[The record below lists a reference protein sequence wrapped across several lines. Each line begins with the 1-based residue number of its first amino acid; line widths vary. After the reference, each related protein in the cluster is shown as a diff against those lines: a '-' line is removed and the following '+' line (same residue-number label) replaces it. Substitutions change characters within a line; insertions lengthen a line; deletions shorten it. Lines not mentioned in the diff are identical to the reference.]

1 MQVDELLPFLRENQE
16 NLIKEIRDGKYEPN
30 PVQRVEIPKETKDEF
45 RKLGVPTVVEEAAL
59 RCAEEGEYIA
69 ESERT
74 KKGNGVDGI
83 RRRRARYE
91 PCFFYVKVLKFFNNT
106 ILNKNMR

>member
-16 NLIKEIRDGKYEPN
+16 NLIKEIRDGKYEPS

-45 RKLGVPTVVEEAAL
+45 RKRGVPTVVEEAAL
-59 RCAEEGEYIA
+59 RCAKEGEYIA

-74 KKGNGVDGI
+74 K
-83 RRRRARYE
+83 
-91 PCFFYVKVLKFFNNT
+91 
-106 ILNKNMR
+106 